1 MDVVERLTFEAA
13 PGETLTASEH
23 VQRYGLA
30 AAVLSPG
37 ARVADLGCGPGHGS
51 EFLAARGFDVV
62 GVDSDAATVD
72 MATARLGA
80 VERLEFV
87 CADAA
92 AYLGS
97 GAAVGVDA
105 VVCFEGLPREP
116 QLDGVAGRL
125 RDLAARGAQIVLSLP
140 SRELAGPGDGSR
152 VAGFDAD
159 SACAL
164 FDGIGEHRLVEQH
177 LAEGALLRL
186 PGVEDPETLEFIL
199 EERAAS
205 GAASHFIG
213 LFNAA
218 APDAHARLRFA
229 LAPRD
234 SRRIR
239 ALEEA
244 NRCLWREN
252 ARLGRAVM
260 RNPHAVSGQHLS
272 AAGESAAR
280 LQAETAK
287 RIEAEERLAQARDA
301 AQAAAQATADL
312 RTGLE
317 QELAVAHAEA
327 SVRRD
332 EAAGLRQALASVL
345 SSPSWRMTAP
355 LRTAK
360 RRLAHRVPDRRP

>member
-30 AAVLSPG
+30 AGVLSPG
-37 ARVADLGCGPGHGS
+37 ARVADLCCGPGHGS
-51 EFLAARGFDVV
+51 EILAARGFDVV
-62 GVDSDAATVD
+62 GVDNDAATVD
-72 MATARLGA
+72 MAKARLGA

-92 AYLGS
+92 AFLGS
-97 GAAVGVDA
+97 DAALGVDA

-116 QLDGVAGRL
+116 HLDRVAASL
-125 RDLAARGAQIVLSLP
+125 RELASRGAQIVLSLP
-140 SRELAGPGDGSR
+140 SRELVGPGDGSR

-186 PGVEDPETLEFIL
+186 PGVEDPATPGVIL

-213 LFNAA
+213 LFNTA
-218 APDAHARLRFA
+218 APDAQARLRFA

-260 RNPHAVSGQHLS
+260 RNPQAVSGQHLS

-301 AQAAAQATADL
+301 AQAAAERRA
-312 RTGLE
+312 GLE

-327 SVRRD
+327 AVHRD

-360 RRLAHRVPDRRP
+360 RGLARRAQDRRP